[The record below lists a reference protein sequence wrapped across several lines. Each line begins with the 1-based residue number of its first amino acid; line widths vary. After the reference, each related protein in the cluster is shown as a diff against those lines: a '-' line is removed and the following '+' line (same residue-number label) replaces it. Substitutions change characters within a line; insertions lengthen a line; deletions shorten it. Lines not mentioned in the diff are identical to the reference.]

1 MDSVTVLTKEKE
13 IIQKEKEK
21 YKDKDDD
28 LCDHID
34 LKITDIEFK
43 IDV

>member
-1 MDSVTVLTKEKE
+1 MDSVSVLTKEKE
-13 IIQKEKEK
+13 FLEKEKEK

-28 LCDHID
+28 YYDHIE
-34 LKITDIEFK
+34 LKITDIDFK